1 MATTDERVD
10 KLETRFLTPSEQFA
24 ATMAKVDTFIDEMRD
39 FKTEMRDRDNQR
51 AEDMRRLHDRQDA
64 LQAKTDAK
72 FDALNKQIQ
81 DTWRQTMI
89 GVGGM
94 IVAMSALLLAALK

>member
-1 MATTDERVD
+1 MQRQIDAQNARIDNV
-10 KLETRFLTPSEQFA
+10 LT
-24 ATMAKVDTFIDEMRD
+24 KVDALIDELHDFKAEMRD
-39 FKTEMRDRDNQR
+39 FKTEMRERDNQR

-81 DTWRQTMI
+81 DMWRQTMI

>member
-1 MATTDERVD
+1 MQRQIDAQNARIDNV
-10 KLETRFLTPSEQFA
+10 LT
-24 ATMAKVDTFIDEMRD
+24 KVDALIDELHD
-39 FKTEMRDRDNQR
+39 FKAEMRERDNQR